1 MFFPPPFSFCG
12 LLVLHKVYL
21 FLLCKQPRRGELL
34 SSLLFSVFLP
44 LAFWECVI
52 AAFPFLFDLY
62 AILRDWVTASIV
74 IRRLWAF
81 SFLFQDLH
89 FNGDFFKCWCV
100 SIFIDFVIR

>member
-62 AILRDWVTASIV
+62 AMLRDWVIASLV
-74 IRRLWAF
+74 LRWWRACA
-81 SFLFQDLH
+81 FLFYYFGFTVGVFDCL
-89 FNGDFFKCWCV
+89 CV
-100 SIFIDFVIR
+100 LFVW